1 MTVAAPSLLTQ
12 LRVAIRTRHYSP
24 RTEEAYVQW
33 VRRFVRFCGLR
44 HPRELGPSEVTRF
57 LSSLAVD
64 ANVSAS
70 TQNQA
75 LAAIVFLYRDVLNMP
90 VGWLSALV
98 RAKRPGRVPVVL
110 TRDEVREL
118 FAKLRGTGAAWLVIE
133 LLYGSGMRLLEG
145 LRLRVKDVDFGA
157 NQITVRGG
165 KGDRDRHTM
174 LPERVRGTLLHH
186 LAEVRI
192 QHERDLTAG
201 AGWVALPGALGLK
214 YPNAGREWG
223 WQWVFP
229 AGRMYEDPDT
239 GQRRRHH
246 LHETVVQ
253 RAFKEA
259 LRASGIAKKASCHT
273 LRHSFATHLL
283 ETGYDIRTVQ
293 ELLGHRSVETTMI
306 YTHVLNRGGL
316 GVRSPVDT
324 L

>member
-1 MTVAAPSLLTQ
+1 MTVAASPLLTQ
-12 LRVAIRTRHYSP
+12 LRTAIRTRHYSP
-24 RTEEAYVQW
+24 RTEEAYAQW
-33 VRRFVRFCGLR
+33 VRRFIRFCGTR
-44 HPRELGPSEVTRF
+44 HPRALGAGDVTRF

-64 ANVSAS
+64 AHVSAS

-75 LAAIVFLYRDVLNMP
+75 LAAIVFLYRDVLNVP
-90 VGWLSALV
+90 VGWLNGLV
-98 RAKRPGRVPVVL
+98 RAKRPGRVPVVF
-110 TRDEVREL
+110 TREEVRQL
-118 FAKLRGTGAAWLVIE
+118 LGLLSGRGTAALVVE
-133 LLYGSGMRLLEG
+133 LLYGSGMRLLEA

-165 KGDRDRHTM
+165 KGDHDRHTM
-174 LPERVRGTLLHH
+174 LPERAQGGLLRH
-186 LAEVRI
+186 LAEVRT
-192 QHERDLTAG
+192 QHERDVAAG
-201 AGWVALPGALGLK
+201 AGWVALPGALGVK

-229 AGRMYEDPDT
+229 AGRGYEDPET
-239 GQRRRHH
+239 RQRRRHH

-259 LRASGIAKKASCHT
+259 LRASRIPKAASCHT

-283 ETGYDIRTVQ
+283 EASYDIRTVQ
-293 ELLGHRSVETTMI
+293 ELLGHRSVTTTMI